1 MTSSRDVKRKRLTS
15 RLLALSIMGRMRHD
29 SVSIRPY
36 RHSDTRAVFDAARE
50 SIRDVYPFMPW
61 CRPDLTQEEQREWLE
76 TQISA
81 FRSGTA
87 YEFAIVADGRYLGGC
102 GVNQIDEL
110 NRRAN
115 VGYWVRSTATRRGV
129 ATTAI
134 RALASW
140 AFANTDL
147 VRLEIVVAAE
157 NVASLRTAERA
168 GANREGVLKN
178 RLLLHDVFHDAVMF
192 SLIRTDRNPKKARR
206 VT

>member
-1 MTSSRDVKRKRLTS
+1 
-15 RLLALSIMGRMRHD
+15 
-29 SVSIRPY
+29 
-36 RHSDTRAVFDAARE
+36 
-50 SIRDVYPFMPW
+50 VYPFMPW
-61 CRPDLTQEEQREWLE
+61 CRPDLSEEELRDWLE

-81 FRSGTA
+81 FRAGTA
-87 YEFAIVADGRYLGGC
+87 YEFAIVAADGRCLGGC

-115 VGYWVRSTATRRGV
+115 LAYWVRSSATRQGV

-140 AFANTDL
+140 AFASTDL
-147 VRLEIVVAAE
+147 VRLEIVVAAA
-157 NVASLRTAERA
+157 NVASLRAAERA
-168 GANREGVLKN
+168 GAHREGVLNK

-192 SLIRTDRNPKKARR
+192 SLIRKHRDPHS